1 MRGKSRE
8 LSAGLHERL
17 VTTEIERT
25 LRAFADAGR
34 PHAVEALPFDR
45 LDEALVR
52 HMGDALRGA
61 LRAFSDDEAGLA
73 SRMTLVNDLVA
84 RLSSVPDP
92 EPFDALVVTR
102 EMLTWL
108 APTSTGL
115 ARPQPPLR
123 PENGLTLPA
132 LLFNGRHD
140 ADLLHE
146 LRREIASA
154 VRIDALVA
162 FLKFHGVT
170 LLVPDLQR
178 FFERGGEMRLICST
192 YMGATDARAVDELQR
207 LGVRIR
213 VDLESA
219 STRLHAKAWHFER
232 PNGLSTAY
240 IGSSN
245 LSKAALTDGAE
256 WNVRVTEA
264 VTPFLLERFA
274 GAFEQLWTGLTR
286 DYEPA
291 EHRVDLDR
299 ALAAASPTA
308 KGGGALLGAAFV
320 RIDTAPKPH
329 QARALDALT
338 AERERGHT
346 RNLIVAATGTG
357 KTWIAAFDYRR
368 LRASG
373 QADSLLFVCHRREIL
388 QQSLLVFRLV
398 MQDPGFG
405 ELLVD
410 GEVPTRGH
418 HVFASI
424 QSLNTVRLAAL
435 APDAFTFVIVD
446 EFHHAAAK
454 TYTALLAHLKPR
466 LLLGLTATPERMDG
480 RSVLDIFEQ
489 RIAWELRLWDAL
501 AQDLLCPFHYFGVE
515 DPTSAES
522 AWDRGRLDRGKLD
535 NLYDAD
541 DLRAA
546 RILGAVQRYVLD
558 PKRMRALGFCA
569 GVKHAEK
576 MARAFNE
583 RGLNA
588 VAVHA
593 DTPDASRA
601 SALRALAAGELQA
614 LFAVDL
620 FNEGVDIP
628 EVDTVL
634 FLRPT
639 ESATIFLQQ
648 LGRGLRRHPTK
659 AAVRVLDFVGHV
671 HQEFRFEVRYQALVG
686 GTRNEV
692 ATQIERGFPRLPP
705 GCAIVLEPAVQTL
718 VLDRIRSA
726 LRGRWKHLIDDLRR
740 LGDVSLRDFLSA
752 AGVGLDEI
760 YLPRLKRSFGRLR
773 LDAGVAAGS
782 ADESAAEVTFAAS
795 LGRMLHVD
803 DPRRLGA
810 WQAWAAAGRAPT
822 YANADDDDRALLR
835 MLFALLCDRRQPLE
849 TLDAALG
856 ATLAQRP
863 LQRELSELLAVLDDA
878 VRHTTPTADF
888 GPGRPLRLHAR
899 YTRDEVVAAW
909 GVVANGRLREL
920 REGVLWDAASRTELL
935 FVTLNKSEDA
945 FKPSVRY
952 QDHPLGASL
961 FHWESQNRTSTPST
975 SGQRYVHHVA
985 QGVRIILFVRVHTDD
1000 SRGEAAPYSCL
1011 GPVKYV
1017 RHEGERP
1024 MRIVWAL
1031 DHEMPAELLQ
1041 AGLLLVA

>member
-1 MRGKSRE
+1 MTRGKTRE
-8 LSAGLHERL
+8 LAAGLHERL
-17 VTTEIERT
+17 VTTELEQA
-25 LRAFADAGR
+25 LRAFDAAGR
-34 PHAVEALPFDR
+34 PHVREALAFDR

-52 HMGDALRGA
+52 HVGDALRGA
-61 LRAFSDDEAGLA
+61 LGAFPCDEGGLA
-73 SRMTLVNDLVA
+73 SRMALVNDLVA
-84 RLSSVPDP
+84 RLSNGPDS
-92 EPFDALVVTR
+92 EPFDALLVTR
-102 EMLTWL
+102 DMLTWL
-108 APTSTGL
+108 APTAAGL
-115 ARPQPPLR
+115 ARPEPPER

-132 LLFNGRHD
+132 LLLNGRHD

-170 LLVPDLQR
+170 LLVPDLRR
-178 FFERGGEMRLICST
+178 FFERGGEMRLICTT

-207 LGVRIR
+207 LGVKIR

-274 GAFEQLWTGLTR
+274 GAFEQLWTGLAR
-286 DYEPA
+286 DYDPA
-291 EHRVDLDR
+291 ADRASLER
-299 ALAAASPTA
+299 ALAAASPSA
-308 KGGGALLGAAFV
+308 NGSGGALLGAAFV
-320 RIDTAPKPH
+320 RVDTAPKPH
-329 QARALDALT
+329 QARALDALV
-338 AERERGHT
+338 AERERGHV
-346 RNLIVAATGTG
+346 RNLVVAATGTG

-368 LRASG
+368 LRAAG
-373 QADSLLFVCHRREIL
+373 QAESMLFVCHRREIL

-398 MQDPGFG
+398 LQDPGFG

-410 GEVPTRGH
+410 GEVPTRGR

-424 QSLNTVRLAAL
+424 QSLHADRLAAVS
-435 APDAFTFVIVD
+435 PDAFEYVVVD

-454 TYTALLAHLKPR
+454 TYTDLLDHLTPR

-480 RSVLDIFEQ
+480 RSVLDFFGQ
-489 RIAWELRLWDAL
+489 RTAWELRLWDAL
-501 AQDLLCPFHYFGVE
+501 VQDLLCPFHYFGVE
-515 DPTSAES
+515 DPTSAET

-558 PKRMRALGFCA
+558 PGHMRALGFCA

-576 MARAFNE
+576 MARAFQE

-601 SALRALAAGELQA
+601 AALRALAAGEIQA

-620 FNEGVDIP
+620 FNEGVDLP

-686 GTRNEV
+686 GTRHEV

-705 GCAIVLEPAVQTL
+705 GCAIVLEPVVQTL
-718 VLDRIRSA
+718 VLDPHPKRAARTLEAPDPRPAPPRRRPDRGLPVGRRRRPRRAVSA
-726 LRGRWKHLIDDLRR
+726 PAQAELRAAATRGRRRPVSLLPRRRLRR
-740 LGDVSLRDFLSA
+740 APRTHA
-752 AGVGLDEI
+752 A
-760 YLPRLKRSFGRLR
+760 
-773 LDAGVAAGS
+773 
-782 ADESAAEVTFAAS
+782 
-795 LGRMLHVD
+795 
-803 DPRRLGA
+803 
-810 WQAWAAAGRAPT
+810 
-822 YANADDDDRALLR
+822 
-835 MLFALLCDRRQPLE
+835 
-849 TLDAALG
+849 
-856 ATLAQRP
+856 
-863 LQRELSELLAVLDDA
+863 
-878 VRHTTPTADF
+878 
-888 GPGRPLRLHAR
+888 
-899 YTRDEVVAAW
+899 
-909 GVVANGRLREL
+909 
-920 REGVLWDAASRTELL
+920 
-935 FVTLNKSEDA
+935 
-945 FKPSVRY
+945 
-952 QDHPLGASL
+952 
-961 FHWESQNRTSTPST
+961 
-975 SGQRYVHHVA
+975 
-985 QGVRIILFVRVHTDD
+985 
-1000 SRGEAAPYSCL
+1000 RG
-1011 GPVKYV
+1011 
-1017 RHEGERP
+1017 
-1024 MRIVWAL
+1024 
-1031 DHEMPAELLQ
+1031 
-1041 AGLLLVA
+1041 